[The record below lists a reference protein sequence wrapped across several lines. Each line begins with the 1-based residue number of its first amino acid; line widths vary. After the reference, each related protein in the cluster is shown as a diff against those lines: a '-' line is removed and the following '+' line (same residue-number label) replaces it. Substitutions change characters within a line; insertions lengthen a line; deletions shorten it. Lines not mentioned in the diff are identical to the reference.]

1 MQLVNHG
8 CHLHCNLSGQVHD
21 SAQNCIEW
29 HWKLD
34 VRRITR
40 YPALVLMN
48 YYAGNKGEIAF
59 SCLQC
64 NLWMPALLL
73 NPQSLQLTNKWC
85 SPISCFCSYN
95 LHRHLLYCF
104 IYLNLWETAI
114 SELSWNNFDL
124 WRIILK
130 PSSAAL
136 KTADSMEYH
145 LRIAR
150 QRQPA
155 RYVPILLGDPREFV
169 DQNDTLKFERVGRH
183 FIVVTMYIE
192 EHDELQL
199 TLCRVCENL
208 DAFTKKT
215 GDLNFWKSVAVCP
228 S

>member
-59 SCLQC
+59 SSCLQC

-73 NPQSLQLTNKWC
+73 NPQSLQLTNKRC
-85 SPISCFCSYN
+85 SAISCFCSYN

-114 SELSWNNFDL
+114 SELPWKV
-124 WRIILK
+124 ILK
-130 PSSAAL
+130 PAIFCR
-136 KTADSMEYH
+136 TQDSWFNGISFENCSTTSTCSICSNTPWWST
-145 LRIAR
+145 RIRGSKLHTEVWTSR
-150 QRQPA
+150 Q
-155 RYVPILLGDPREFV
+155 GW
-169 DQNDTLKFERVGRH
+169 H

-199 TLCRVCENL
+199 TLCGVCENL